1 MAVRALGEAP
11 TAQGF
16 DPDAEL
22 VEAAR
27 LDPREFLTLY
37 DRYVDRVLGY
47 VKLRVTDRD
56 VCEDVTSQV
65 FTRALERIDQFNGR
79 GTFAGWLFQ
88 IARNAISDVHRERP
102 TDELGDAV
110 STLSDLQAGPEEQVL
125 DRERATRLRALVK
138 SLPPDEQHLLALRY
152 GAGLDYEEICALV
165 GGNPG
170 AIRVRMHRLLER
182 LRRRYPDD
190 EA

>member
-11 TAQGF
+11 TASGF

-22 VEAAR
+22 VEATR
-27 LDPREFLTLY
+27 LDPRAFLALY

-47 VKLRVTDRD
+47 VKVRITDRD
-56 VCEDVTSQV
+56 ACEDVTSQI
-65 FTRALERIDQFNGR
+65 FTRALERIDQFHGR

-102 TDELGDAV
+102 THELGDEI
-110 STLSDLQAGPEEQVL
+110 STLHDPEAGPEEQVFVR
-125 DRERATRLRALVK
+125 DRATRLRALIG
-138 SLPPDEQHLLALRY
+138 SLPPDQQHLLALRY
-152 GAGLDYEEICALV
+152 GAGLDYEEICALI

-170 AIRVRMHRLLER
+170 AIRVRMHRLLES

>member
-1 MAVRALGEAP
+1 MELRALDDAP
-11 TAQGF
+11 TTPEL
-16 DPDAEL
+16 DPDAAL
-22 VEAAR
+22 VKAAR
-27 LDPREFLTLY
+27 LDHRAFLALY
-37 DRYVDRVLGY
+37 DRYVDRVLAY
-47 VKLRVTDRD
+47 VKLRIADRD

-102 TDELGDAV
+102 THELGDEI
-110 STLSDLQAGPEEQVL
+110 STLRDPEAGPEEQVVVR
-125 DRERATRLRALVK
+125 DRATRLRGLIR
-138 SLPPDEQHLLALRY
+138 SLPSDQQHLLALRY
-152 GAGLDYEEICALV
+152 GAGLDYEEICALI

-170 AIRVRMHRLLER
+170 AIRVRMHRLLES
-182 LRRRYPDD
+182 LRRRYSDD

>member
-1 MAVRALGEAP
+1 MAVTALEDAP
-11 TAQGF
+11 TARRL

-22 VEAAR
+22 VKAAR
-27 LDPREFLTLY
+27 LDHRAFLALY

-47 VKLRVTDRD
+47 VKLGISDRD
-56 VCEDVTSQV
+56 VCEDVTSQI
-65 FTRALERIDQFNGR
+65 FMRALERIDQFDGR

-102 TDELGDAV
+102 TDELGDAMA
-110 STLSDLQAGPEEQVL
+110 TLRDPQAGPEEQTL
-125 DRERATRLRALVK
+125 DRDRAARLRALVQ
-138 SLPPDEQHLLALRY
+138 SLPSDQQHLLALRY

-170 AIRVRMHRLLER
+170 AIRVRVHRLLES

>member
-1 MAVRALGEAP
+1 MAVTALEEAP
-11 TAQGF
+11 TARRL

-22 VEAAR
+22 VRAAR
-27 LDPREFLTLY
+27 LDHREFLALY

-47 VKLRVTDRD
+47 VKVRISDRD
-56 VCEDVTSQV
+56 ACEDVTSQI
-65 FTRALERIDQFNGR
+65 FTRALERIDQFDGR

-110 STLSDLQAGPEEQVL
+110 ATLRDPQAGPEEQAL
-125 DRERATRLRALVK
+125 DRDRATRLRALVR
-138 SLPPDEQHLLALRY
+138 SLPSDQQHLLALRY

-170 AIRVRMHRLLER
+170 AIRVRVHRLLES

>member
-1 MAVRALGEAP
+1 MGVRALSEAS
-11 TAQGF
+11 TAQQF

-27 LDPREFLTLY
+27 LDPRAFLGLY
-37 DRYVDRVLGY
+37 DRYAERVLGY
-47 VKLRVTDRD
+47 VKLRIADRD
-56 VCEDVTSQV
+56 ACEDVTSQI
-65 FTRALERIDQFNGR
+65 FTRALERIDQFGGQ

-88 IARNAISDVHRERP
+88 IARNAIGDVHRERP
-102 TDELGDAV
+102 THELGDAV
-110 STLSDLQAGPEEQVL
+110 ETLRDPEAGPEEQVL
-125 DRERATRLRALVK
+125 DRDRASQLRALVR
-138 SLPPDEQHLLALRY
+138 SLPPDEQHLLAVRY
-152 GAGLDYEEICALV
+152 GAGLDYEEICALI

-170 AIRVRMHRLLER
+170 ALRVRMHRLLER